1 VAIQSV
7 EPAEPA
13 RSVYASLREGI
24 REFIRS
30 ERLQPGDRLPSERR
44 LSAQLGVSRTSL
56 RQALTALRVEGLIEV
71 RRGQGMQLIRSI
83 DDVVPPI
90 AAGILEAHPSVA
102 AAGEVRNALEALAA
116 KLAAQRRDADDLEA
130 IVAGIREMD
139 AEIRYG
145 DPGLNGDRMFHAAI
159 LAAARNDVLIE
170 MLGSV
175 AEHSARIAE
184 ASLARPGQPARSLT
198 AHRLIFE
205 AISARDAEE
214 ARQLMD
220 EHLEITGQIS
230 DDETGAPPTGRPAAD
245 GNE

>member
-1 VAIQSV
+1 MAV
-7 EPAEPA
+7 EPAEPGT
-13 RSVYASLREGI
+13 SVYASLREGV
-24 REFIRS
+24 RELISR

-44 LSAQLGVSRTSL
+44 LAEELGVSRTSL

-71 RRGQGMQLIRSI
+71 RHGQGMRLLRSI

-90 AAGILEAHPSVA
+90 AAELLRSRPRVA

-116 KLAAQRRDADDLEA
+116 RLAARRRDADDLEA
-130 IVAGIREMD
+130 MVAGIREMD
-139 AEIRYG
+139 TEIRRG
-145 DPGLNGDRMFHAAI
+145 EFGLNGDRHFHAAI
-159 LAAARNDVLIE
+159 LAAARNDVLTDL
-170 MLGSV
+170 LGSV
-175 AEHSARIAE
+175 SEDSARIAE

-205 AISARDAEE
+205 AISARDGEE

-230 DDETGAPPTGRPAAD
+230 EDDC
-245 GNE
+245 